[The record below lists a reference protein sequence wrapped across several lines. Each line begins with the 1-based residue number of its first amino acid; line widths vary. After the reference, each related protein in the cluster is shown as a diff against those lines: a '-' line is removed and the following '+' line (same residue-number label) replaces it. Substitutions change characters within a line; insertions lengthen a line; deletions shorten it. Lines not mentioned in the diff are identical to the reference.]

1 MTEKEI
7 IEWFEARWKAEKK
20 AGMVY
25 IAEGPL
31 RGVIFF
37 RKNIEN

>member
-1 MTEKEI
+1 MTKEEI
-7 IEWFEARWKAEKK
+7 IKWFIARWRAEKK

-31 RGVIFF
+31 RGVIFL
-37 RKNIEN
+37 KNIEN